1 MNKKIT
7 FAFALFGITASTF
20 GVDILQAYTNL
31 LVTSKIQAR
40 YTEAQFENWGVPREV
55 ETSQGYKAFITV
67 LSNATVDAQ
76 YGYYQSLTNNASR
89 IIFLSALTE
98 CGTNCYFNFVRQRVL
113 SSRLSLSSALGD
125 AQNDESL
132 DECLSPSSTKLENY
146 LMLNYS
152 VPGISN
158 LWVMSREIYSQGNQ
172 TNQVEWVDEVL
183 SGKRKWEWENIDN
196 PQEEVNE

>member
-1 MNKKIT
+1 MNRKIT
-7 FAFALFGITASTF
+7 FAFVLLGMTVSTF

-31 LVTSKIQAR
+31 LVTSEIKAR
-40 YTEAQFENWGVPREV
+40 HTESQFENWGVPRDV
-55 ETSQGYKAFITV
+55 ATSQGYKDFITV

-89 IIFLSALTE
+89 VIFLSALTE
-98 CGTNCYFNFVRQRVL
+98 CGTNCYFNFVRQRIL
-113 SSRLSLSSALGD
+113 SSKLSLSSASGD
-125 AQNDESL
+125 TQNNESL

-146 LMLNYS
+146 LMLNYL

-158 LWVMSREIYSQGNQ
+158 LWVMAREIYSQSNQ

-183 SGKRKWEWENIDN
+183 SGKRKWEWEKIDN
-196 PQEEVNE
+196 PQENENE